1 MYIDIQCVAASFWR
15 SKAAW
20 GLIGSGLGHDH
31 HSYYFLRFLQK
42 NIWAKAKIDNTT
54 GVKLIYKALSIFST
68 SIDSIL
74 YMSYELKYSLK
85 SYIVFNIRITVL
97 WKHVFIFISFKS
109 NAFRTCYAPIE
120 TAFCVVFSHHLPM
133 MWSWI
138 NPEPESVTQL
148 LYLI

>member
-1 MYIDIQCVAASFWR
+1 MYVDIQCVAASFWR

-85 SYIVFNIRITVL
+85 SYIVFNIKITVL
-97 WKHVFIFISFKS
+97 WKLVLFSF
-109 NAFRTCYAPIE
+109 
-120 TAFCVVFSHHLPM
+120 HLNQM
-133 MWSWI
+133 HSEHAMLLLKLLFALFLGIICQWCD
-138 NPEPESVTQL
+138 PE
-148 LYLI
+148 

>member
-31 HSYYFLRFLQK
+31 FCYYFVRFLQK

-54 GVKLIYKALSIFST
+54 GVELIYKALSIFST

-85 SYIVFNIRITVL
+85 SYIVFNIKITVL
-97 WKHVFIFISFKS
+97 WKLVLFSF
-109 NAFRTCYAPIE
+109 
-120 TAFCVVFSHHLPM
+120 HLNQM
-133 MWSWI
+133 HSEHAMLLLKLLFALFLGIICQWCD
-138 NPEPESVTQL
+138 PE
-148 LYLI
+148 